1 MRWLFGLAALALTAL
16 VFWGAAA
23 LVGLV
28 FGPKT
33 AATSGSASWTLM
45 IPVVIGLVMLV
56 AVRLRMAR
64 EKRRRARQHDHD
76 A

>member
-23 LVGLV
+23 LVGLI
-28 FGPKT
+28 FGPKS
-33 AATSGSASWTLM
+33 ATSSGSASWTVM
-45 IPVVIGLVMLV
+45 VPVVIGLVVLV

-64 EKRRRARQHDHD
+64 EKRRRARQHDDD